1 MRLARWIKI
10 GRVAVQGRSMSP
22 TFQGGDWLVVCWGT
36 RGGVGDVVV
45 AARADG
51 TEVIKRV
58 KSIEGEQWWL
68 EGDNPAES
76 TDSRSLGPFDGDQ
89 IKAKVLF
96 RYRRGNA
103 ARS

>member
-1 MRLARWIKI
+1 
-10 GRVAVQGRSMSP
+10 MSP
-22 TFQGGDWLVVCWGT
+22 TYSPGDWLVVCWGA
-36 RGGVGDVVV
+36 RAKAGDVVV

-51 TEVIKRV
+51 TEVIKRIKQV
-58 KSIEGEQWWL
+58 QGGQWWL

-76 TDSRSLGPFDGDQ
+76 TDSRSIGPFDRNQ

-96 RYRRGNA
+96 RYWRGNA